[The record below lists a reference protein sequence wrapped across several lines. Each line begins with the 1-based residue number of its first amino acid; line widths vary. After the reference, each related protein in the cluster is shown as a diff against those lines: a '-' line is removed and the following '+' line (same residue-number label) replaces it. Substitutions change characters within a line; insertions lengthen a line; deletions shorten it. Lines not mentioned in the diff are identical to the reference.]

1 MEAYYD
7 FDPKIAEIGKSF
19 FDNNWIHAKT
29 DPFKASGAFSHPT
42 VTNVHPYILVN
53 YFGTSRDVMTL
64 AHELGHGIHQVLASK
79 QGEILSSTPLTFA
92 ETASV
97 FGEMLTF
104 ERLLNAE
111 KNVTKRKYLL
121 AGKIEDIINTVVR
134 QISFYEFETQVH
146 NHRKNGEL
154 TSDEISEIWM
164 NTSRESLG
172 DSFDYD
178 PRYKYFWS

>member
-1 MEAYYD
+1 MHLLDQERATIDWEAKNLVLEAIKI
-7 FDPKIAEIGKSF
+7 DPGIAEVRKVF
-19 FDNNWIHAKT
+19 LTALIHAKT

-111 KNVTKRKYLL
+111 KMLL
-121 AGKIEDIINTVVR
+121 KGSIYWLEK
-134 QISFYEFETQVH
+134 
-146 NHRKNGEL
+146 
-154 TSDEISEIWM
+154 
-164 NTSRESLG
+164 
-172 DSFDYD
+172 
-178 PRYKYFWS
+178 